1 MERRWSLRSRRQRLH
16 GQHEGARGDLELGV
30 KENKAPL
37 STTYDAS
44 GVFVL
49 LKGRGVGEEL
59 GVEDISGRGASF
71 QEQLKSVQD
80 QRRMDTRLPLPRA
93 AAETDVVCTV

>member
-1 MERRWSLRSRRQRLH
+1 MVSMREPGGTWSWGSRRIRPHFL
-16 GQHEGARGDLELGV
+16 QH
-30 KENKAPL
+30 
-37 STTYDAS
+37 DAS

-59 GVEDISGRGASF
+59 GVEGISGRGASF

-80 QRRMDTRLPLPRA
+80 QRWMDTRLPLPRA